1 MDKPRLSFWQIWNM
15 SFGFFG
21 IQFGWGLQMANMSAI
36 YQYLGAK
43 ESELAVLWLA
53 APLTG
58 LIVQPIIGYWSDRT
72 WGSLGRRRPYF
83 LTGAILAS
91 LALIAMPNSGAVWM
105 AAGLLWILDASVNVS
120 MEPFRAFVGD
130 LLPAEQRKSGF
141 AMQSLLIGLG
151 AVLSSA
157 LPYML
162 TNGFGVSNEA
172 TVKSPIPPAVRL
184 AFYIGS
190 GVFFA
195 SVLYTILTTKEYP
208 PEDAAAFERMKAES
222 AGLGTA
228 LREIMGGIGS
238 MPRTMRQL
246 AIVQFFTW
254 FALFCMWLYFVPAV
268 ATGVFHGRTLGIQ
281 DAPTKSQLASAEGK
295 VYLAEAASI
304 AKAYE
309 ARKKELAEEAARQSS
324 RRPFYDAAL
333 QMFGLKP
340 AAPDPGEQIDEAA
353 LRTLVAG
360 QVAAPPASP
369 SKEETESPLV
379 QSFAAALLRHKVNGA
394 NSPEL
399 PAAAAEIHGDLARAR
414 AYQQGAAWGGVCFSA
429 YNGTAFLFA
438 FLLLAL
444 VGRFTARSIHRICL
458 VCGGAG
464 LLVTVLLHQQYLLIG
479 SMVLVGIAWASILS
493 MPYAMLSNAIPAQKM
508 GFYMG
513 VFNFF
518 IVIPQILASL
528 GLGSLM
534 KSLLGDNPMNAVLL
548 GGCSMI
554 IAGLCVTLVSKEV
567 DAAGVRTVRDNSDQ
581 PLPAEP

>member
-1 MDKPRLSFWQIWNM
+1 MQKPRLSFWQIWNM

-58 LIVQPIIGYWSDRT
+58 FLVQPIIGYASDRT
-72 WGSLGRRRPYF
+72 WGALGRRRPYF

-91 LALIAMPNSGAVWM
+91 LALIAMPNSGTVWM

-162 TNGFGVSNEA
+162 TSGFGVSNEA
-172 TVKSPIPPAVRL
+172 TVQSPIPPAVRL

-190 GVFFA
+190 AVFFA
-195 SVLYTILTTKEYP
+195 AVLYTILTTKEYP
-208 PEDAAAFERMKAES
+208 PEDPAAFEKMKAES
-222 AGLGTA
+222 AGVGRA
-228 LREIMGGIGS
+228 FQEIFAGIAS
-238 MPRTMRQL
+238 MPKTMRQL

-268 ATGVFHGRTLGIQ
+268 ATGVFHGQTIGIHDSAIRTQ
-281 DAPTKSQLASAEGK
+281 VESEAGK
-295 VYLAEAASI
+295 VYVAEAA

-309 ARKKELAEEAARQSS
+309 ARKKELTEEAARQAG
-324 RRPFYDAAL
+324 RQPWYDPVL

-340 AAPDPGEQIDEAA
+340 AAPDPGERIDQTA
-353 LRTLVAG
+353 LQALIATSITAPR
-360 QVAAPPASP
+360 QVT
-369 SKEETESPLV
+369 KEEAGSPLV
-379 QSFAAALLRHKVNGA
+379 QTLAAALMHHKVIA
-394 NSPEL
+394 PDSPEVA
-399 PAAAAEIHGDLARAR
+399 AAAAEIHSGLAAAR
-414 AYQQGAAWGGVCFSA
+414 SYQQGAAWGGVCFSA

-438 FLLLAL
+438 FVLLAL
-444 VGRFTARSIHRICL
+444 VNKFSARTIHRLCL

-464 LLVTVLLHQQYLLIG
+464 LLSTVVFHQPYLLIG

-534 KSLLGDNPMNAVLL
+534 KSVLRDNPMNAVLL
-548 GGCSMI
+548 GGSSMI
-554 IAGLCVTLVSKEV
+554 VAGLCVGLVSREV
-567 DAAGVRTVRDNSDQ
+567 DTVSATQ
-581 PLPAEP
+581 PQAHA